1 MKPCEETLDE
11 SWQPKEW
18 HHPSQISLVVC
29 QKSNYG
35 WWLKGE
41 KMSLVAVGGGNSEPP
56 TYKITNWRHNNP
68 PRCDLGAVVTVQPC
82 PSTPMSAIAFEHIS
96 PSHYIVGQ
104 HCESDVTFCQ
114 KINENVKCMKKWM
127 YVYRTGQWPLWG
139 ETEWKATV
147 ECRLYIVVQKLSSKI
162 VSLQK
167 PQALKQ

>member
-1 MKPCEETLDE
+1 MAAQRMTPPLTNQPCGVSEEQL
-11 SWQPKEW
+11 W
-18 HHPSQISLVVC
+18 LVVKRRKDVIGGC
-29 QKSNYG
+29 K
-35 WWLKGE
+35 
-41 KMSLVAVGGGNSEPP
+41 VAVGGGNSEPP